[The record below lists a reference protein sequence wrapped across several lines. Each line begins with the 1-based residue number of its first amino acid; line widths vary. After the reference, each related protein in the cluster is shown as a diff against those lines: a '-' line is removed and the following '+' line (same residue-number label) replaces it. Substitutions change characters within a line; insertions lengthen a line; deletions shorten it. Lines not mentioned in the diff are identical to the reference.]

1 MNRDSEEVIKRAVR
15 KYFISFFFM
24 KNLGFG
30 LFFFLD
36 FLIFI

>member
-15 KYFISFFFM
+15 KYFISFFFYEE
-24 KNLGFG
+24 FG
-30 LFFFLD
+30 VWVVFFLD